1 MRYGVAKIRQHVI
14 TPVMGEIAVKPLYD
28 LRTGLIIG
36 MYDLPQ
42 VFRVEV
48 RRERSRVYQ
57 VTEQHGEVAA
67 FGLRRWQ
74 GAWKRCYTLR
84 GSRIRLVQRLH
95 HWCLEDCGRRYPGRA
110 RHRICVLRD

>member
-14 TPVMGEIAVKPLYD
+14 TPVMGEIAVKPLHD

-36 MYDLPQ
+36 MYDLSQ
-42 VFRVEV
+42 VFRVKM
-48 RRERSRVYQ
+48 RRERSNVYQ
-57 VTEQHGEVAA
+57 VTEDHGEEAT

-84 GSRIRLVQRLH
+84 GRRIRPVQRLH
-95 HWCLEDCGRRYPGRA
+95 RRGLAACGRRRPGRA
-110 RHRICVLRD
+110 RH